1 MARWIGIDFGKART
15 GLAFT
20 DKNARIAF
28 PHETVATKVLW
39 ESLES
44 LVKAETC
51 AGFVLGMP
59 DAWSIRQAQETD
71 STQAILTFQSE
82 LQKKWSHL
90 PIHLVDESF
99 TSREA
104 RFSMVQGGMKKKKRE
119 VKGAMDRVAA
129 AIILQRFLETLD
141 H

>member
-82 LQKKWSHL
+82 LQKNGRICPFTWSTNHL
-90 PIHLVDESF
+90 PV
-99 TSREA
+99 
-104 RFSMVQGGMKKKKRE
+104 VKRASQWF
-119 VKGAMDRVAA
+119 KG
-129 AIILQRFLETLD
+129 E
-141 H
+141 